1 MTCAEEP
8 RNSFADFTRAPALAR
23 DHQERALGQEEGTA
37 GMAITQSREITT
49 PLVARARC
57 RTGDRAGVGVGQAVG
72 HGSCSPRSRE
82 FAVCVV
88 VCVVPGQGV
97 MGKIA
102 AAS

>member
-72 HGSCSPRSRE
+72 HGSCSPSSRPCVMC
-82 FAVCVV
+82 AVVS
-88 VCVVPGQGV
+88 VVPAQRLL
-97 MGKIA
+97 GKMA